1 MGVRAISFAG
11 AEGNRFAYCF
21 NFGGVG
27 CEKDGAIAQPV
38 NSSYDTTRG
47 TIPQWANQR
56 KLEKLV
62 EQFLNKPPEVRFE
75 DVRYLLEAFGFEE
88 KRSKG
93 SHHSFRDSQGRKIT
107 VPKKGGQK
115 VKGIYVQQIVE
126 LLNLEEWSD
135 EDTESEEQAD

>member
-1 MGVRAISFAG
+1 MG
-11 AEGNRFAYCF
+11 
-21 NFGGVG
+21 
-27 CEKDGAIAQPV
+27 
-38 NSSYDTTRG
+38 
-47 TIPQWANQR
+47 

-115 VKGIYVQQIVE
+115 VKGVYVQKIVE

-135 EDTESEEQAD
+135 EDTEPEKQAE

>member
-1 MGVRAISFAG
+1 MG
-11 AEGNRFAYCF
+11 
-21 NFGGVG
+21 
-27 CEKDGAIAQPV
+27 
-38 NSSYDTTRG
+38 
-47 TIPQWANQR
+47 

-62 EQFLNKPPEVRFE
+62 EQFLNQPPEVRFE

-115 VKGIYVQQIVE
+115 VKGIYVQQIVQ

-135 EDTESEEQAD
+135 DNTEPEEQAE